1 MKHIAI
7 LLWILIRAL
16 QSCHPVHETCDT
28 KQGVCVPNP
37 TCEAPL
43 KGLAGHYVIRKFRV
57 LYTRRDLESFSVV
70 ISHKF
75 TLSKDCGNKVVVS
88 RNKTI
93 KKFRKPFGFEYETT
107 RECAPLEKTVDGV
120 RIYMLHA
127 GVMKFEWA
135 LDIPGATF
143 PGDSLHFAGASSGFT
158 MKVPSFAEL
167 PELLVDDW
175 AVVYGLQVSFD
186 SLLAC

>member
-1 MKHIAI
+1 MKQIAI

-16 QSCHPVHETCDT
+16 ESCHPVHETCDT

-43 KGLAGHYVIRKFRV
+43 KGLAGLFVIRKFRV
-57 LYTRRDLESFSVV
+57 VNTKSTLDGESYSVE

-75 TLSKDCGNKVVVS
+75 TLSKECGNKVVVS

-93 KKFRKPFGFEYETT
+93 KKSSDNETI

-120 RIYMLHA
+120 RINMLQV
-127 GVMKFEWA
+127 GPMKFEWA
-135 LDIPGATF
+135 LDIPGGTF
-143 PGDSLHFAGASSGFT
+143 PGDSASSR
-158 MKVPSFAEL
+158 FAM
-167 PELLVDDW
+167 
-175 AVVYGLQVSFD
+175 QVSAFKRRPDVETDDLDATYGFQVSLD

>member
-1 MKHIAI
+1 MKQI

-16 QSCHPVHETCDT
+16 ESCHPVHETCDR
-28 KQGVCVPNP
+28 KQGVCVLNP

-43 KGLAGHYVIRKFRV
+43 KGLAGLYVIRKFRV
-57 LYTRRDLESFSVV
+57 LYTDGIRDRESFSVE

-93 KKFRKPFGFEYETT
+93 KKFRKLSSEYATI

-120 RIYMLHA
+120 RIYMLHV
-127 GVMKFEWA
+127 GVMDFDWA

-175 AVVYGLQVSFD
+175 AGVYGFQVSFD